1 MVNPNSWYVAMHYDR
16 LNEELLENTYG
27 KRIVDPLDVLKK
39 RLAKGEITKEEFDRM
54 KNDLD

>member
-1 MVNPNSWYVAMHYDR
+1 MVNPNSWYLAMHFDR
-16 LNEELLENTYG
+16 LNQELLENMYE
-27 KRIVDPLDVLKK
+27 KHDDPLTVLKK